1 MSGSAMKAKLH
12 SACGLGFLLLTLA
25 AHAQSGAAPGAG
37 SLSIPVESLPTAALW
52 QPFTFHLPASGGAG
66 LYHWHLNSGALPAGL
81 KLAEDGELAGTPQES
96 GEFEFSV
103 LLTDS
108 DNPAKQLQK
117 KFKLSLET
125 PLVVEWV
132 HKATVNGQRIEGSIK
147 VSNHTGR
154 DFDLTMIVLAVNQ
167 IGRATAIGYQHFPLK
182 MNTKDKEIPFGDTP
196 SWGVY
201 QVNVDVVA
209 EEPVSNRILRARLVV
224 PKLAIIQGP

>member
-1 MSGSAMKAKLH
+1 MKTKLH
-12 SACGLGFLLLTLA
+12 CACGVGFLLLALA
-25 AHAQSGAAPGAG
+25 ACAQSASSSG
-37 SLSIPVESLPTAALW
+37 SLSIPLANLPTAALW
-52 QPFTFHLPASGGAG
+52 QPYTLRLPASGGAG
-66 LYHWHLNSGALPAGL
+66 LYHWHLNGGALPAGL

-117 KFKLSLET
+117 KFTLSLEA
-125 PLVVEWV
+125 PLAVEWV
-132 HKATVNGQRIEGSIK
+132 RKAKVNGQRIEGSIK

-154 DFDLTMIVLAVNQ
+154 DFDLTMIVLAVNET
-167 IGRATAIGYQHFPLK
+167 GRATAIGYQHFPLK
-182 MNTKDKEIPFGDTP
+182 QNTRDQEIPFGDTP

-209 EEPVSNRILRARLVV
+209 EEPVANRIFRARLVV

>member
-1 MSGSAMKAKLH
+1 MSGSVMKARLH
-12 SACGLGFLLLTLA
+12 SAYGLGFLLLALA
-25 AHAQSGAAPGAG
+25 ARAQSGAAPGAG
-37 SLSIPVESLPTAALW
+37 SLSIPVETLPTSAMW
-52 QPFTFHLPASGGAG
+52 QQYTFRLPASGGAG

-81 KLAEDGELAGTPQES
+81 KLGEDGELAGTPQES
-96 GEFEFSV
+96 GEFEFGI

-117 KFKLSLET
+117 KFKLSLEA

-132 HKATVNGQRIEGSIK
+132 HKANVNGQRIEGSIK

-154 DFDLTMIVLAVNQ
+154 DFDLTMVVLAVNQ
-167 IGRATAIGYQHFPLK
+167 IGRATAIGYQHCPLK
-182 MNTKDKEIPFGDTP
+182 MNTRDMEIPFGDTP